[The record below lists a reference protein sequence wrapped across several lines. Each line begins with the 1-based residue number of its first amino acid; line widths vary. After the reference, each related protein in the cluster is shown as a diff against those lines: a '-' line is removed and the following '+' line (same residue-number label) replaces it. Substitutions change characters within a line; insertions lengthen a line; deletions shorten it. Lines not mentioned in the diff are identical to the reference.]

1 MKAYQVVENGKPLEE
16 KNLDTPA
23 PKGKE
28 ILLKTLSCGV
38 CHSDVHIHD
47 GYFDLGGGMQLP
59 TPLLEPLTMGHEIF
73 GEVVSV
79 GEEVSN
85 INVGEKY
92 VAYPWI
98 GCGDCEL
105 CNTDKT
111 HYCMNN
117 SNLGINVSGGY
128 GDHVIVPGEQY
139 LFDAGDTPDS
149 LAGSYACRGLTA
161 FSALRKAEPFPHDN
175 SLVIVSAGGLG
186 LLALKIARAAYG
198 INPIVLDIDDEKLE
212 VAKNLGASCVINTS
226 KENAAEKIMEAT
238 GGGAKSIVDFVGA
251 EASVNLGY
259 QCLAIGG
266 TQVVVGLFGG
276 QMNIALPLMTL
287 TEKKLMGSYVGS
299 LGEMKD
305 LMKLVSAGK
314 IEPVEV
320 ESRDVSEA
328 NRTLEE
334 MKSGKLL
341 GLVSLTHK

>member
-161 FSALRKAEPFPHDN
+161 FSALRKAEPFTHDN

-186 LLALKIARAAYG
+186 LLALKIAKAAYG
-198 INPIVLDIDDEKLE
+198 INPIVLDIDDEKLK

-259 QCLAIGG
+259 QCLAKGG

>member
-1 MKAYQVVENGKPLEE
+1 MKAYQVTENGKPLEE
-16 KNLDTPA
+16 KNIETPS
-23 PKGKE
+23 PKGNE
-28 ILLKTLSCGV
+28 VLIKTVACGV

-47 GYFDLGGGMQLP
+47 GYFDLGGGAKLP
-59 TPLLEPLTMGHEIF
+59 TPLLEPLTMGHEVF
-73 GEVVSV
+73 GEIVAV
-79 GEEVSN
+79 GEKVSN
-85 INVGEKY
+85 VKVGEKY
-92 VAYPWI
+92 VVYPWI

-105 CNTDKT
+105 CNNDKT

-117 SNLGINVSGGY
+117 SNIGINVSGGY
-128 GDHVIVPGEQY
+128 ADHVLIPGEQY

-161 FSALRKAEPFPHDN
+161 FSALRKAEPYTQDN
-175 SLVIVSAGGLG
+175 SLIIVSAGGLG
-186 LLALKIARAAYG
+186 LLALKIAKAAYG
-198 INPIVLDIDDEKLE
+198 INPIVIDIDDEKLK
-212 VAKNLGASCVINTS
+212 VASNLGASLTINS
-226 KENAAEKIMEAT
+226 SSEDAAKQIMEAT
-238 GGGAKSIVDFVGA
+238 GGGAKAIVDFVGA

-259 QCLAIGG
+259 QCLSKGG
-266 TQVVVGLFGG
+266 KQVVVGLFGG
-276 QMNIALPLMTL
+276 QLTIPLPLLTL

>member
-16 KNLDTPA
+16 KNLDTPT

-259 QCLAIGG
+259 QCLTKGG

>member
-1 MKAYQVVENGKPLEE
+1 MKAYQVTENGKPLEE
-16 KNLDTPA
+16 KNIETPS
-23 PKGKE
+23 PKGNE
-28 ILLKTLSCGV
+28 VLIKTVACGV

-47 GYFDLGGGMQLP
+47 GYFDLGGGAKLP
-59 TPLLEPLTMGHEIF
+59 TPLLEPLTMGHEVF
-73 GEVVSV
+73 GEIVAV
-79 GEEVSN
+79 GEKVSN
-85 INVGEKY
+85 VKVGEKY
-92 VAYPWI
+92 VVYPWI
-98 GCGDCEL
+98 GCGNCEL
-105 CNTDKT
+105 CNNDKT

-117 SNLGINVSGGY
+117 SNIGINVSGGY
-128 GDHVIVPGEQY
+128 ADHVLIPGEQY

-161 FSALRKAEPFPHDN
+161 FSALRKAEPYTQDN
-175 SLVIVSAGGLG
+175 SLIIVSAGGLG
-186 LLALKIARAAYG
+186 LLALKIAKAAYG
-198 INPIVLDIDDEKLE
+198 INPIVIDIDDEKLK
-212 VAKNLGASCVINTS
+212 VASNLGASLTINS
-226 KENAAEKIMEAT
+226 SSEDAAKQIMEAT
-238 GGGAKSIVDFVGA
+238 GGGAKAIVDFVGA

-259 QCLAIGG
+259 QCLSKGG
-266 TQVVVGLFGG
+266 KQVVVGLFGG
-276 QMNIALPLMTL
+276 QLTIPLPLLTL

>member
-1 MKAYQVVENGKPLEE
+1 MKAYQVTENGKPLEE
-16 KNLDTPA
+16 KNIETPS
-23 PKGKE
+23 PKGNE
-28 ILLKTLSCGV
+28 VLIKTVACGV

-47 GYFDLGGGMQLP
+47 GYFDLGGGAKLP
-59 TPLLEPLTMGHEIF
+59 TPLLEPLTMGHEVF
-73 GEVVSV
+73 GEIVDI
-79 GEEVSN
+79 GEKVSN
-85 INVGEKY
+85 VKVGEKY
-92 VAYPWI
+92 VVYPWI
-98 GCGDCEL
+98 GCGNCEL
-105 CNTDKT
+105 CNNDKT

-117 SNLGINVSGGY
+117 SNIGINVSGGY
-128 GDHVIVPGEQY
+128 ADHVLIPGEQY

-161 FSALRKAEPFPHDN
+161 FSALRKAEPYTQDN
-175 SLVIVSAGGLG
+175 SLIIVSAGGLG
-186 LLALKIARAAYG
+186 LLALKIAKAAYG
-198 INPIVLDIDDEKLE
+198 INPIVIDIDDEKLK
-212 VAKNLGASCVINTS
+212 VASNLGASLTINS
-226 KENAAEKIMEAT
+226 SSEDAAKQIMEAT
-238 GGGAKSIVDFVGA
+238 GGGAKAIVDFVGA

-259 QCLAIGG
+259 QCLSKGG
-266 TQVVVGLFGG
+266 KQVVVGLFGG
-276 QMNIALPLMTL
+276 QLTIPLPLLTL

>member
-1 MKAYQVVENGKPLEE
+1 MKAYQVTENGKPLKE
-16 KNLDTPA
+16 KNFETPS

-28 ILLKTLSCGV
+28 VLIKTIACGV

-47 GYFDLGGGMQLP
+47 GYFDLGGGAKLP
-59 TPLLEPLTMGHEIF
+59 TPLLEPLTMGHEVF
-73 GEVVSV
+73 GEIVAI
-79 GEEVSN
+79 GKEVSKVK
-85 INVGEKY
+85 VGEKY
-92 VAYPWI
+92 VIYPWI

-105 CNTDKT
+105 CNNDKT

-117 SNLGINVSGGY
+117 SNIGINVSGGY
-128 GDHVIVPGEQY
+128 ADHVLVPGEQY
-139 LFDAGDTPDS
+139 LFDAGDTPDN

-161 FSALRKAEPFPHDN
+161 FSALRKAEPYPHDN
-175 SLVIVSAGGLG
+175 SLIIVSAGGLG

-198 INPIVLDIDDEKLE
+198 INPIVIDIDDEKLK
-212 VAKNLGASCVINTS
+212 VASDLGASLTINSLSEDTA
-226 KENAAEKIMEAT
+226 KQIIEAT
-238 GGGAKSIVDFVGA
+238 GGGAKAIVDFVGA

-259 QCLAIGG
+259 QCLSKGG
-266 TQVVVGLFGG
+266 KQVVVGLFGG
-276 QMNIALPLMTL
+276 QLTIPLPLLTL

-320 ESRDVSEA
+320 ESRDVSED